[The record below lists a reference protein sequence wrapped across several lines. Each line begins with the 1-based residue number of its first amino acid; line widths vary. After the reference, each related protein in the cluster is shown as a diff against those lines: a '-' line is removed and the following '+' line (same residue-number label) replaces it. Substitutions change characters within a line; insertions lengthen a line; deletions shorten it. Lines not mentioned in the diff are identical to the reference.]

1 MDVDSYTY
9 SLLSCKLTKDINRDE
24 KRDNGIYFTPPK
36 TIVKC
41 LDILAQY
48 NRAFNNILEPSCGSC
63 EFIERIRN
71 YHPSASITGV
81 EYNKI
86 IYDNIK
92 NIYDGS
98 DGSDGNNI
106 KIYNDDFLKT
116 SFTTKFDLI
125 IGNPPYYV
133 LKKNDVEKQYY
144 KYFEGRPNMFILF
157 IIKSLTLLTDDGI
170 LCFILPKSFLNC
182 LYYNK
187 TREYIYTKYD
197 ILTIQEC
204 EDNYIDTEQPTIL
217 FIIRKKADSGN
228 SGDSGNE
235 KYILQHL
242 TDTRGTSSNSIT
254 SSNSVTY
261 TIFSTSD
268 TIARLNHLY
277 SNATT
282 LNTLNFKV
290 YVGNIVWNQHKKILT
305 DDSQK
310 TLLIYSSYIKN
321 NKIEIIKYANTDK
334 KNYINKKGVSE
345 PLLVINR
352 GYGVGNYNFEY
363 SLINCDD
370 TTDYI
375 REYLIENHLI
385 CIKYVGAVGTE
396 GKGGDGEGGEDI
408 INKYKQL
415 YESFNDERTVEFI
428 KLYFGNNA
436 INATELSNI
445 LPIYL

>member
-63 EFIERIRN
+63 EFIEKIRN

-98 DGSDGNNI
+98 NGNNI

-116 SFTTKFDLI
+116 SFATKFDLI

-217 FIIRKKADSGN
+217 FIIRKKADSGAD
-228 SGDSGNE
+228 GDSGNE

-242 TDTRGTSSNSIT
+242 TDTRGTSGNSG
-254 SSNSVTY
+254 NGVTY

-370 TTDYI
+370 TADYI

-385 CIKYVGAVGTE
+385 CIKYVGTE
-396 GKGGDGEGGEDI
+396 GEGEGEDSEVGKDI

-415 YESFNDERTVEFI
+415 YESFNDERTAEFI